1 MAPSKGAPQS
11 PELTLQPFP
20 RASTPEA
27 TPTTTTAAAAR
38 PETPVADDQTSPD
51 DTATEMPPGG
61 KPRSNPPRREAD
73 LSSLLNPAEKT
84 ELTALVAKVID
95 SMLRHVTQ
103 LFDPVRPEDKAD
115 PSRINF
121 WSKLPYYLE
130 DLSLHDPSAHLTQP
144 RSGQKE
150 NVKPPARSKKAGR
163 ATDNRDA
170 TPGASDSPCQ
180 GDDHATPRLQELK
193 KEALQHFKKWQT
205 SVQRRISE
213 ISVKKA
219 PDGHS
224 GPPSSGPR
232 GRAPSNRRGRPS
244 GPKTP
249 AIPTTPTVI
258 VESDPVLMQLYPPSP
273 TTLCSAPVE
282 KRCLVLHALLL
293 LLLSIENYGA
303 YTRVLLLNLTS
314 SLQLPLRILAEDEA
328 RVGGA
333 LSQIVKDIPLE
344 LLTQKKEDGKTPRRW
359 KASMA
364 GSAAVAGAAGNLV
377 AALEAARIGSIFGI
391 TGIPGTAAVGL
402 LGALAENPLA
412 SGPLFGI
419 YGARNSGKAMEHYLK
434 DVSDFAFAALRGS
447 TGEHSEMGKVAPESR
462 RLRVVVG
469 ISGWLVNRDDAV
481 TPWQCLG
488 DYREVYAVRWEMDA
502 LSKLGGSF
510 DTLVRSAAWS
520 MAKREIV
527 ARTSEPLFS
536 NLADG
541 RWPASLLKIS
551 KIIDNNWNNGMVRA
565 DKLGAVLADVI
576 ISRAQGERGVSLIG
590 YSLGA
595 RAIYTCLMCLAEK
608 RAFGLVENAV
618 MMGTPAPSESVAW
631 CAMKSVVSGR
641 LINVYSENDYILGF
655 LYRTSSIEFG
665 LAGLQRINGVDGIEN
680 VDVTAKVSVHPRYQF
695 LVGSILQHIGWEDV
709 DRARIAQDEA
719 EMSFY
724 EDRNRKHE
732 ERRNAVELGRV
743 LEVLEVNND
752 NGQGAVRTRMR
763 KKGRK

>member
-1 MAPSKGAPQS
+1 
-11 PELTLQPFP
+11 
-20 RASTPEA
+20 
-27 TPTTTTAAAAR
+27 
-38 PETPVADDQTSPD
+38 
-51 DTATEMPPGG
+51 
-61 KPRSNPPRREAD
+61 
-73 LSSLLNPAEKT
+73 
-84 ELTALVAKVID
+84 
-95 SMLRHVTQ
+95 
-103 LFDPVRPEDKAD
+103 
-115 PSRINF
+115 
-121 WSKLPYYLE
+121 
-130 DLSLHDPSAHLTQP
+130 
-144 RSGQKE
+144 
-150 NVKPPARSKKAGR
+150 
-163 ATDNRDA
+163 
-170 TPGASDSPCQ
+170 
-180 GDDHATPRLQELK
+180 
-193 KEALQHFKKWQT
+193 
-205 SVQRRISE
+205 
-213 ISVKKA
+213 
-219 PDGHS
+219 
-224 GPPSSGPR
+224 
-232 GRAPSNRRGRPS
+232 
-244 GPKTP
+244 
-249 AIPTTPTVI
+249 
-258 VESDPVLMQLYPPSP
+258 MQLYPPIP
-273 TTLCSAPVE
+273 TTLCSSPVE

-333 LSQIVKDIPLE
+333 LSQIVKEIPLE

-359 KASMA
+359 KPGMA
-364 GSAAVAGAAGNLV
+364 GSAAIAGAAGNLV

-391 TGIPGTAAVGL
+391 AGIPGTAAIGL
-402 LGALAENPLA
+402 LGALAENPMA

-419 YGARNSGKAMEHYLK
+419 YGARNNGKAMEHYLK
-434 DVSDFAFAALRGS
+434 DVSDFAFTALRGS
-447 TGEHSEMGKVAPESR
+447 TGENSEIGKIAPESR

-469 ISGWLVNRDDAV
+469 ISGWLVNREDAV
-481 TPWQCLG
+481 NPWQCLG
-488 DYREVYAVRWEMDA
+488 DDREVYAVRWELEA

-520 MAKREIV
+520 MAKKEIV
-527 ARTSEPLFS
+527 ARTSEPRSRYPKHSALMANRHGQVFS

-576 ISRAQGERGVSLIG
+576 IGKAQGERGVSLIG

-618 MMGTPAPSESVAW
+618 MMGTPAPSESMAW

-641 LINVYSENDYILGF
+641 LVNVYSENDYILGF

-665 LAGLQRINGVDGIEN
+665 LAGLQRISGVDGIEN

-709 DRARIAQDEA
+709 DRERIAQNEA

-732 ERRNAVELGRV
+732 ERRNAVEWGRV
-743 LEVLEVNND
+743 LEVKND
-752 NGQGAVRTRMR
+752 NEQGAIRTRMR